1 MYEIDK
7 AKFGSF
13 LSALRKENGLTQK
26 EVAQKV
32 SVSDKAVS
40 KWERGLSLPDITLL
54 IPLAELL
61 DVSVTELLEGKLLE
75 HAGEMDASQIEAL
88 VKKALA
94 YPEKLPQ
101 QTEKQKKLRLTFGI
115 CVL

>member
-54 IPLAELL
+54 IPLAELFGKKG
-61 DVSVTELLEGKLLE
+61 DVTMCTLFDEIEKEGK
-75 HAGEMDASQIEAL
+75 IEI
-88 VKKALA
+88 
-94 YPEKLPQ
+94 PM
-101 QTEKQKKLRLTFGI
+101 
-115 CVL
+115 

>member
-54 IPLAELL
+54 IPLAELFGIT
-61 DVSVTELLEGKLLE
+61 VTDLLEGHKHGTPALE
-75 HAGEMDASQIEAL
+75 SARHFWFL
-88 VKKALA
+88 VP
-94 YPEKLPQ
+94 PE
-101 QTEKQKKLRLTFGI
+101 
-115 CVL
+115 